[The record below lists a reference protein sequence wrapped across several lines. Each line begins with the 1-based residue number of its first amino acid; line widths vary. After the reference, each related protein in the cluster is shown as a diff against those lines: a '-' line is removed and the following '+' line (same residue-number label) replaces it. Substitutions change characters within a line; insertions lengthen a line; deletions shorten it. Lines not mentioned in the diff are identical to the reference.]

1 MIRPMPTSKA
11 TNNSG
16 YSLIELIVV
25 VIIIGII
32 AGVAVRSLRGAND
45 VGKVELT
52 KQRLDKI
59 ANAISGDPNLVSG
72 GNRTSYGYVGD
83 VGSLPPNLDALVTN
97 PGGYS
102 TWRGPYVVDELTP
115 DGTNTRF
122 KQDGWG
128 QALTYSAGTTVSSS
142 GGGTAIVRTI
152 APSSAALLLNHV
164 GVAVTDLRHA
174 VPGTIYRDSVKF
186 LLDVPNG
193 TGGTTTKIKYPASD
207 GFAEYDS
214 IPIGERQLRVVY
226 IPNNDTVRRLV
237 HIDPGTTAHVQVQLF
252 RKVW

>member
-1 MIRPMPTSKA
+1 MPIHKA
-11 TNNSG
+11 TRNGG

-45 VGKVELT
+45 VAKVELT
-52 KQRLDKI
+52 KQRLEKI
-59 ANAISGDPNLVSG
+59 ANAISGDPILVSA

-83 VGSLPPNLDALVTN
+83 VGALPANLDALVTN

-102 TWRGPYVVDELTP
+102 TWEGPYLVDELTP
-115 DGTNTRF
+115 DGSNTRF

-128 QALTYSAGTTVSSS
+128 QSLTYSAGITVTSS

-152 APSSAALLLNHV
+152 APTSAALLLNHLN
-164 GVAVTDLRHA
+164 VTITDQNL
-174 VPGTIYRDSVKF
+174 VPPGTIYRDSVKA
-186 LLDVPNG
+186 LLTVPNG
-193 TGGTTTKIKYPASD
+193 SGGVTTKVKYPSSD
-207 GFAEYDS
+207 GYCSYDS
-214 IPIGERQLRVVY
+214 IPIGEHLLRIVY
-226 IPNNDTVRRLV
+226 TPYNDTLRRNV
-237 HIDPGTTAHVQVQLF
+237 YIDPGSTASVNIQLF